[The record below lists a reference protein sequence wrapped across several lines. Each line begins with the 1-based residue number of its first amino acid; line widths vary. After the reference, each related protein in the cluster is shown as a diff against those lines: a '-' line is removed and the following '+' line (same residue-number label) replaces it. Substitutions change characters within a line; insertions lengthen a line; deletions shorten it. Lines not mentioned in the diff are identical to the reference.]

1 MKALVISS
9 DNPKRLG
16 ELKTVAGRL
25 CEAHEAVVI
34 TDKNS
39 VAGSWE
45 KAWVTTETLGANLTD
60 SVLALASGF
69 DYIISSGDIGISILP
84 EIAYRLGASLAT
96 EITDVQKENDRII
109 LTHPVYGGKA
119 VAKYESNKDKVCISL
134 RENYF
139 DPDAL
144 EGSTD
149 AENLPLKE
157 SKVELLEADME
168 KAEGI
173 ALEDAP
179 VVVSGGRGIGGPD
192 GFNDLSR
199 LAKLFEGTIGASR
212 AAVDAGW
219 VPNSMQVGQTGTIVA
234 PDLYIAVGISGA
246 SQHLAGITNAKIVV
260 AVNKDEE
267 APIFKRARYGI
278 VADWK
283 KFIPAFTEKIE
294 QLK

>member
-1 MKALVISS
+1 MKALIISL

-25 CEAHEAVVI
+25 CADHEVVVI
-34 TDKNS
+34 TDQNNVS
-39 VAGSWE
+39 GSWK
-45 KAWVTTETLGANLTD
+45 KAWVTTESIGANL
-60 SVLALASGF
+60 VGALMKPAKDA
-69 DYIISSGDIGISILP
+69 DYIISSGDIGLSILP
-84 EIAYRLGASLAT
+84 ALAFKLGASLAA
-96 EITDVQKENDRII
+96 EITDVQKEDNRII

-119 VAKYESNKDKVCISL
+119 VAKYEPGKKKVCISL

-139 DPDAL
+139 DPDSLDGQTEADKLTIL
-144 EGSTD
+144 E
-149 AENLPLKE
+149 K
-157 SKVELLEADME
+157 KVELVEKKME
-168 KAEGI
+168 EMEGI
-173 ALEDAP
+173 SLEDAP
-179 VVVSGGRGIGGPD
+179 AIISGGRGIGGKD
-192 GFNDLSR
+192 GFDNLSK

-219 VPNSMQVGQTGTIVA
+219 VPNSLQVGQTGTIVA
-234 PDLYIAVGISGA
+234 PDLYVAVGISGA

-283 KFIPAFTEKIE
+283 KFIPVLTEEIE
-294 QLK
+294 KLK

>member
-1 MKALVISS
+1 MKVLVISS

-25 CEAHEAVVI
+25 CANHEAIVI
-34 TDKNS
+34 TEKNS
-39 VAGSWE
+39 VAGTWK
-45 KAWVTTETLGANLTD
+45 KAWVTTEPLGVNLID
-60 SVLALASGF
+60 SVMDLASDA

-84 EIAYRLGASLAT
+84 ELAYKLGASLAT
-96 EITDVQKENDRII
+96 EITDVQKENDHII

-119 VAKYESNKDKVCISL
+119 VAKYEPDKEKVCISL

-139 DPDAL
+139 DPDPL
-144 EGSTD
+144 DGQTE
-149 AENLPLKE
+149 AEKLTVSEK
-157 SKVELLEADME
+157 KVELVEKKME
-168 KAEGI
+168 EMEGI
-173 ALEDAP
+173 SLEDAP
-179 VVVSGGRGIGGPD
+179 VIISGGRGVGGKE
-192 GFNDLSR
+192 GFDDLSK
-199 LAKLFEGTIGASR
+199 LAKLFEGTVGSSR

-219 VPNSMQVGQTGTIVA
+219 VPNSTQVGQSGTIVA
-234 PDLYIAVGISGA
+234 PDLYVAVGISGA
-246 SQHLAGITNAKIVV
+246 SQHLSGITNAKIVV

-294 QLK
+294 KLK

>member
-16 ELKTVAGRL
+16 ELKTVANRL
-25 CEAHEAVVI
+25 CTDHEVVVI
-34 TDKNS
+34 TEKSS
-39 VAGSWE
+39 VAGSWN
-45 KAWVTTETLGANLTD
+45 KAWVTSEQVGANLTG
-60 SVLALASGF
+60 SVLSLAENA
-69 DYIISSGDIGISILP
+69 DYIISSGDIGLSILP

-96 EITDVQKENDRII
+96 EITDVQKENNQLI

-119 VAKYESNKDKVCISL
+119 VAKYQPNREKVCISL

-139 DPDAL
+139 DPDTL
-144 EGSTD
+144 EGTTD
-149 AENLPLKE
+149 AEPISLEEK
-157 SKVELLEADME
+157 KVEMIEIDME
-168 KAEGI
+168 KREGI

-179 VVVSGGRGIGGPD
+179 VIVSGGRGIGGKE
-192 GFNDLSR
+192 GFDELAK
-199 LAKLFEGTIGASR
+199 LAKLFGGSIGASR

-246 SQHLAGITNAKIVV
+246 SQHLAGITNAKVVV